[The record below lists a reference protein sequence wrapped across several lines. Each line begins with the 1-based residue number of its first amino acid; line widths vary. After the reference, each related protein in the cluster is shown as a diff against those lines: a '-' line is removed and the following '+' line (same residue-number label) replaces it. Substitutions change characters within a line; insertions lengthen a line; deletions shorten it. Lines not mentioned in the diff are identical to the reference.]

1 MPLEFDG
8 VNGIIKNT
16 TSDGDVTI
24 KGNDGGSEISAL
36 ILDMSAEGGAT
47 FNNWLEIPDYIYH
60 TADSNTY
67 FGFNAN
73 DNFELFAGGID
84 RLSIVGSET
93 VFNDGS
99 ADKDFRVESNG
110 NTHMLFVDG
119 GNNYVGIGTSS
130 PSTAL
135 TVGDGSAQS
144 RVRIVS
150 PNNSSSVIDF
160 ADTDDDNVGNIT
172 YSHGDTE
179 MIFRV
184 ADVDQ
189 HKFKAGEVVFN
200 EASADVDFRVE
211 SDNDTHAFFIQGSN
225 GSVGFG
231 TSTMTTDF
239 NVAGAAAFT
248 TTGTTSNFKI
258 ISSDAGAA
266 TAPDL
271 ILYRNSSSPADNDF
285 MGRLDFRGNDDAGN
299 ETDYISMYARA
310 TDVSNGSETSHF
322 QIQDAQG
329 TSLLELSTTS
339 GTAEA
344 VFNEDSANIDFRV
357 ESNGK
362 THMLFVD
369 AGNDKVGIINST
381 PNDFETGYNDLVIG
395 DTDTHHG
402 LTIVAGT
409 THQSDIAFADGTS
422 GDAKYRGFVVY
433 AHQTDKM
440 LFGTAGA
447 TQMRLHSNG
456 TLDLGANSSSGG
468 IFANF
473 DRGGDYV
480 IRAYNSNANPTGIFT
495 YYSGGAPDSSGG
507 NMFLRCQDTG
517 AVRLDIRGD
526 GDVLNHDNAF
536 GSISDERIKQ
546 DIRDSNSQ
554 WDDIKAVKIRNYK
567 KKDDIRQYGDNA
579 WEQIG
584 VVAQELETVSPK
596 LIRHNDPSSADVLSD
611 SSFGTLYEDGD
622 DIPEGKEIGDVK
634 EIKEQVKSVNYSILY
649 MKAIKALQEAQT
661 RIETLETKV
670 AALEG

>member
-73 DNFELFAGGID
+73 DNFELFAGGTD

-99 ADKDFRVESNG
+99 ADK
-110 NTHMLFVDG
+110 
-119 GNNYVGIGTSS
+119 
-130 PSTAL
+130 
-135 TVGDGSAQS
+135 
-144 RVRIVS
+144 
-150 PNNSSSVIDF
+150 
-160 ADTDDDNVGNIT
+160 
-172 YSHGDTE
+172 
-179 MIFRV
+179 
-184 ADVDQ
+184 
-189 HKFKAGEVVFN
+189 
-200 EASADVDFRVE
+200 DFRVE

-369 AGNDKVGIINST
+369 GGNDRVGIGTTPDLGDGLHIRKADSGQSAANS
-381 PNDFETGYNDLVIG
+381 NFGNLVIENSA
-395 DTDTHHG
+395 H
-402 LTIVAGT
+402 AGI
-409 THQSDIAFADGTS
+409 SIFSGTS
-422 GDAKYRGFVVY
+422 SDGAIYFGD
-433 AHQTDKM
+433 
-440 LFGTAGA
+440 
-447 TQMRLHSNG
+447 
-456 TLDLGANSSSGG
+456 
-468 IFANF
+468 
-473 DRGGDYV
+473 
-480 IRAYNSNANPTGIFT
+480 
-495 YYSGGAPDSSGG
+495 SGG
-507 NMFLRCQDTG
+507 NNRGQIKYQHGGDNFAFSTADGATSLNISSIG
-517 AVRLDIRGD
+517 AVTKPLQPAFSVQPSSNQNNISHNTTIAFGTEIFDQNADFASNTFTAPVTGKYQLSFNVRLQELQSDSGYVLINISTSNRLYQHILAVAPHTD
-526 GDVLNHDNAF
+526 GDVGYQHF
-536 GSISDERIKQ
+536 
-546 DIRDSNSQ
+546 SNSLLC
-554 WDDIKAVKIRNYK
+554 DMDAN
-567 KKDDIRQYGDNA
+567 DTALLNF
-579 WEQIG
+579 
-584 VVAQELETVSPK
+584 QESGGTTGQVDVS
-596 LIRHNDPSSADVLSD
+596 AAE
-611 SSFGTLYEDGD
+611 SSFTGYL
-622 DIPEGKEIGDVK
+622 
-634 EIKEQVKSVNYSILY
+634 
-649 MKAIKALQEAQT
+649 AC
-661 RIETLETKV
+661 
-670 AALEG
+670 